1 MRDQRLEP
9 RKPQAQ
15 LPSVFDQITVHLG
28 SGSFTCKAIDAG
40 PHGLG
45 LLADGAHKGKLNVGS
60 MVRVEIGS
68 ILLDAEVLNVFEGMG
83 KKAFR
88 FGVFLPKERQLG
100 PYQRLLKEDR
110 YAYLLG

>member
-9 RKPQAQ
+9 RKPQDQ
-15 LPSVFDQITVHLG
+15 LPSVFDQITVHVG
-28 SGSFTCKAIDAG
+28 NGSFSCKAIDAG

-45 LLADGAHKGKLNVGS
+45 LLADAAHKAKVIVGT
-60 MVRVEIGS
+60 MIRVEIGA
-68 ILLDAEVLNVFEGMG
+68 IVLDAEVLNLFEGIRG
-83 KKAFR
+83 KAFR

-100 PYQRLLKEDR
+100 PYHRLLDEDR